1 MFSTKLTPETS
12 NKDMN
17 GARNFRQRGM
27 PNVWV
32 SQVNKNIW
40 EFHLNANM
48 HVGGSKIMITVLS
61 WVIKKVIQ
69 NYETIYRT
77 IL

>member
-32 SQVNKNIW
+32 SQVNKNI
-40 EFHLNANM
+40 
-48 HVGGSKIMITVLS
+48 
-61 WVIKKVIQ
+61 
-69 NYETIYRT
+69 
-77 IL
+77 